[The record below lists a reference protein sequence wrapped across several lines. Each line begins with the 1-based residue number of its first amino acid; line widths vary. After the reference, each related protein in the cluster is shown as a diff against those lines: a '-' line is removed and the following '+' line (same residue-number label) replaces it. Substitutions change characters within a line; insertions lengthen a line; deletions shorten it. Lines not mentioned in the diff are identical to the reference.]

1 MQPDIRWLDDPQVF
15 RVNRLDA
22 HSDHPFF
29 EGEAQYAAGE
39 DTLRQSLDG
48 VWQFAYAQCAAQ
60 RPAQFYR
67 EDFDRSAFG
76 EIAVPGH
83 IELAG
88 YDRLHYINTMYPWE
102 GHYFRR
108 PTGSGL
114 PGVQAEGEFSG
125 ADYNPVGSYVKT
137 FDLDPA
143 LRGKRVIIRFEGV
156 EQAMYVW
163 LNGQFIGYAED
174 TFTPSEFDL
183 TGAVRETGNLLAVEV
198 HKRSTAAYL
207 EDQDFFRFFG
217 IFRSVSLLGLPAAH
231 VEDLWVRPQ
240 LDVATGH
247 GDVRVTLRLSGD
259 ARRADIRV
267 LDGESVCAQ
276 TTKDCEGAADV
287 TLAMPGA
294 VHIWDNHDP
303 HLYTLEVR
311 LYDADG
317 ALREIVPWRFGFR
330 HIGIDENKV
339 IRLNGKRLILNG
351 VNRHEWNARTGRCI
365 TEADERWDIECF
377 RRNHINAV
385 RTCHYPDRLSFYAL
399 CDENGIYMMSETN
412 L

>member
-108 PTGSGL
+108 PTGCGLSGM
-114 PGVQAEGEFSG
+114 QAEGEFSG
-125 ADYNPVGSYVKT
+125 ADYNPVGSYVKA
-137 FDLDPA
+137 FDLDTA

-163 LNGQFIGYAED
+163 LNGQFIG
-174 TFTPSEFDL
+174 
-183 TGAVRETGNLLAVEV
+183 
-198 HKRSTAAYL
+198 
-207 EDQDFFRFFG
+207 Q
-217 IFRSVSLLGLPAAH
+217 SL
-231 VEDLWVRPQ
+231 
-240 LDVATGH
+240 
-247 GDVRVTLRLSGD
+247 
-259 ARRADIRV
+259 I
-267 LDGESVCAQ
+267 
-276 TTKDCEGAADV
+276 
-287 TLAMPGA
+287 
-294 VHIWDNHDP
+294 HI
-303 HLYTLEVR
+303 
-311 LYDADG
+311 
-317 ALREIVPWRFGFR
+317 
-330 HIGIDENKV
+330 
-339 IRLNGKRLILNG
+339 
-351 VNRHEWNARTGRCI
+351 
-365 TEADERWDIECF
+365 
-377 RRNHINAV
+377 
-385 RTCHYPDRLSFYAL
+385 
-399 CDENGIYMMSETN
+399 
-412 L
+412 